1 MRLLF
6 DADIIAFK
14 AAAATE
20 QPINWGDGIWTL
32 HGYEQDVIDHA
43 MSYMQS
49 VADKLDTQDVLLF
62 LTGANNWRKDILP
75 SYKSN
80 RKATRKPLML
90 PFIRQFM
97 VDNLDAT
104 IVDTLEA
111 DDLLGIEATST
122 DDCIIVSE
130 DKDLKT
136 IPTMVYNPQKDDEPV
151 RISEFTAAWNHMFQ
165 TLTGD
170 STDGYSGCP
179 KVGPVAAKK
188 ILQDIDQVEDLWPAV
203 VAAFKKQNL
212 SEEVAL
218 QQAQVARICHASD
231 FDKETG
237 KVIPWTPS

>member
-6 DADIIAFK
+6 DADIVAFK

-43 MSYMQS
+43 MSYMQG

-80 RKATRKPLML
+80 RKDTRKPLML

-97 VDNLDAT
+97 VDNLGAT
-104 IVDTLEA
+104 IVDTFEA

-136 IPTMVYNPQKDDEPV
+136 IPAMVYNPQKDDEPV
-151 RISEFTAAWNHMFQ
+151 LIPEFTAAWNHMFQ

>member
-43 MSYMQS
+43 MSYMQG

-75 SYKSN
+75 SYKAN
-80 RKATRKPLML
+80 RKDTRKPLLL

-97 VDNLDAT
+97 VDNLGAI
-104 IVDTLEA
+104 IVDTFEA

-136 IPTMVYNPQKDDEPV
+136 IPAMVYNPQKDDAPV
-151 RISEFTAAWNHMFQ
+151 LIPEFTAAWNHMFQ

-188 ILQDIDQVEDLWPAV
+188 ILQDIDKVEDLWPAV
-203 VAAFKKQNL
+203 VAAFKKHNL

>member
-32 HGYEQDVIDHA
+32 HGFEEDVISHA
-43 MSYMQS
+43 MTYMQD

-80 RKATRKPLML
+80 RKDTRKPLLL

-97 VDNLDAT
+97 VDNLGAI

-136 IPTMVYNPQKDDEPV
+136 IPAMVYNPQKDDAPV

-188 ILQDIDQVEDLWPAV
+188 ILQDIDQVEDLWPTV

>member
-43 MSYMQS
+43 MSYMQG

-80 RKATRKPLML
+80 RKDTRKPLML

-97 VDNLDAT
+97 VDNLGAI

-136 IPTMVYNPQKDDEPV
+136 IPAMVYNPQKDDEPV
-151 RISEFTAAWNHMFQ
+151 LIPEFTAAWNHMFQ

>member
-32 HGYEQDVIDHA
+32 HGFEEDVISHA
-43 MSYMQS
+43 MTYMQD

-80 RKATRKPLML
+80 RKDTRKPLLL

-97 VDNLDAT
+97 VDNLGAI

-136 IPTMVYNPQKDDEPV
+136 IPAMVYNPQKDDAPV

>member
-32 HGYEQDVIDHA
+32 HGYEQDVIDHS
-43 MSYMQS
+43 MSYMQG

-80 RKATRKPLML
+80 RKDTRKPLML

-97 VDNLDAT
+97 VDSLGAI
-104 IVDTLEA
+104 IVDTFEA

-136 IPTMVYNPQKDDEPV
+136 IPAMVYNPQKDDEPV
-151 RISEFTAAWNHMFQ
+151 LIPEFTAAWNHMFQ

-231 FDKETG
+231 FNNETG

>member
-32 HGYEQDVIDHA
+32 HGFEEDVISHA
-43 MSYMQS
+43 MTYMQD
-49 VADKLDTQDVLLF
+49 VADKLDAQDVLLF
-62 LTGANNWRKDILP
+62 LTGDNNWRKDILP
-75 SYKSN
+75 SYKAN
-80 RKATRKPLML
+80 RKDTRKPLLL

-97 VDNLDAT
+97 VDNLGAI
-104 IVDTLEA
+104 IVDTFEA

-136 IPTMVYNPQKDDEPV
+136 IPAMVYNPQKDDAPV
-151 RISEFTAAWNHMFQ
+151 LIPEFTAAWNHMFQ

>member
-20 QPINWGDGIWTL
+20 QPINWGNGIWTL

-43 MSYMQS
+43 MSYMQGVS
-49 VADKLDTQDVLLF
+49 DKLDTQDVLLF

-80 RKATRKPLML
+80 RKDTRKPLML

-97 VDNLDAT
+97 VDNLGAI
-104 IVDTLEA
+104 IVDTFEA

-136 IPTMVYNPQKDDEPV
+136 IPAMVYNPQKDDAPV
-151 RISEFTAAWNHMFQ
+151 LIPEFTAAWNHMFQ

>member
-43 MSYMQS
+43 MSYMQG

-80 RKATRKPLML
+80 RKDTRKPLML

-136 IPTMVYNPQKDDEPV
+136 IPAMVYNPQKDDEPV

-188 ILQDIDQVEDLWPAV
+188 ILQDIDQVEDLWPTV

>member
-32 HGYEQDVIDHA
+32 HGYEQDVIDHS
-43 MSYMQS
+43 MSYMQG

-62 LTGANNWRKDILP
+62 LTGSNNWRKDILP

-80 RKATRKPLML
+80 RKDTRKPLML

-97 VDNLDAT
+97 VDSLGAI
-104 IVDTLEA
+104 IVDTFEA

-136 IPTMVYNPQKDDEPV
+136 IPAMVYNPQKDDEPV
-151 RISEFTAAWNHMFQ
+151 LIPEFTAAWNHMFQ

-170 STDGYSGCP
+170 STDGDSGCP

>member
-80 RKATRKPLML
+80 RKDTRKPLML

-97 VDNLDAT
+97 VDNLGAT
-104 IVDTLEA
+104 IVDTFEA

-122 DDCIIVSE
+122 ADCIIVSE

-136 IPTMVYNPQKDDEPV
+136 IPAMVYNPQKDDEPV
-151 RISEFTAAWNHMFQ
+151 LIPEFTAAWNHMFQ

>member
-43 MSYMQS
+43 MSYMQG

-80 RKATRKPLML
+80 RKDTRKPLLL

-97 VDNLDAT
+97 VDNLGAI

-136 IPTMVYNPQKDDEPV
+136 IPAMVYNPQKDDEPV
-151 RISEFTAAWNHMFQ
+151 LIPEFTAAWNHMFQ

>member
-80 RKATRKPLML
+80 RKDTRKPLML

-97 VDNLDAT
+97 VDNLGAT
-104 IVDTLEA
+104 IVDTFEA

-136 IPTMVYNPQKDDEPV
+136 IPAMVYNPQKDDAPV
-151 RISEFTAAWNHMFQ
+151 LIPEFTAAWNHMFQ

>member
-32 HGYEQDVIDHA
+32 HGYEQDVIDHS
-43 MSYMQS
+43 MSYMQG

-80 RKATRKPLML
+80 RKDTRKPLML

-97 VDNLDAT
+97 VDSLGAI
-104 IVDTLEA
+104 IVDTFEA

-136 IPTMVYNPQKDDEPV
+136 IPAMVYNPQKDDAPV
-151 RISEFTAAWNHMFQ
+151 LIPEFTAAWNHMFQ

-188 ILQDIDQVEDLWPAV
+188 ILQDIDQVEDLWPTV

>member
-43 MSYMQS
+43 MSYMQGVS
-49 VADKLDTQDVLLF
+49 DKLDTQDVLLF

-80 RKATRKPLML
+80 RKDTRKPLML

-97 VDNLDAT
+97 VDNLGAT
-104 IVDTLEA
+104 IVDTFEA

-136 IPTMVYNPQKDDEPV
+136 IPAMVYNPQKDDAPV
-151 RISEFTAAWNHMFQ
+151 LIPEFTAAWNHMFQ

>member
-80 RKATRKPLML
+80 RKDTRKPLML

-136 IPTMVYNPQKDDEPV
+136 IPAMVYNPQKDDEPV
-151 RISEFTAAWNHMFQ
+151 LIPEFTAAWNHMFQ

-170 STDGYSGCP
+170 STDGYLGCP

>member
-49 VADKLDTQDVLLF
+49 VADKLDAQDVLLF

-80 RKATRKPLML
+80 RKDTRKPLML

-97 VDNLDAT
+97 VDNLGAT
-104 IVDTLEA
+104 IVDTFEA

-136 IPTMVYNPQKDDEPV
+136 IPAMVYNPQKDDAPV
-151 RISEFTAAWNHMFQ
+151 LIPEFTAAWNHMFQ

>member
-80 RKATRKPLML
+80 RKDTRKPLML

-136 IPTMVYNPQKDDEPV
+136 IPAMVYNPQKDDEPV
-151 RISEFTAAWNHMFQ
+151 LIPEFTAAWNHMFQ

-188 ILQDIDQVEDLWPAV
+188 FYRTSIRSKTCGPQWLLHSRNITYR
-203 VAAFKKQNL
+203 K
-212 SEEVAL
+212 
-218 QQAQVARICHASD
+218 R
-231 FDKETG
+231 
-237 KVIPWTPS
+237 

>member
-32 HGYEQDVIDHA
+32 HGYEQDVIDHS
-43 MSYMQS
+43 MSYMQG

-80 RKATRKPLML
+80 RKDTRKPLLL

-97 VDNLDAT
+97 VDNLGAI

-136 IPTMVYNPQKDDEPV
+136 IPAMVYNPQKDDEPV
-151 RISEFTAAWNHMFQ
+151 LIPEFTAAWNHMFQ

-188 ILQDIDQVEDLWPAV
+188 ILQDIDQVEDLWPTV

-231 FDKETG
+231 FNNETG

>member
-43 MSYMQS
+43 MSYMQG

-80 RKATRKPLML
+80 RKDTRKPLML

-97 VDNLDAT
+97 VDNLSAT
-104 IVDTLEA
+104 IVDTFEA
-111 DDLLGIEATST
+111 DDLLGIEATSR

-136 IPTMVYNPQKDDEPV
+136 IPAMVYNPQKDDEAVLIP
-151 RISEFTAAWNHMFQ
+151 EFTAAWNHMFQ

-231 FDKETG
+231 FNNETG
-237 KVIPWTPS
+237 KVIPWTPL